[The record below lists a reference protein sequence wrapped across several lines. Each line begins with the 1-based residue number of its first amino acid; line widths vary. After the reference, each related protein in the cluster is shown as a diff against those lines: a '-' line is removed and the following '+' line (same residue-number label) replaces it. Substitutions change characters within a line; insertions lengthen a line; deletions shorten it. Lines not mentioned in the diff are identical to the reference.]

1 VRIRVRRRDALRVE
15 LALALALARA
25 PLLLVRLLQSPPLL
39 VVRAFVPPLLVPVPP
54 ARFVQTTPQRQ
65 IISWRSAP
73 PPLPARAACA
83 ARARCQRYPRRAEAS
98 LARGRR
104 QGAESCG
111 GPAHLK
117 DAAGAMPCRSSNA
130 SSVSPARYAPSAG
143 GGGGGGGERVWQG
156 RARPPRGWGRRR
168 DETCPVSTEGGAR
181 RAQLVREGV
190 GGRRPVS
197 ATWMCLRG
205 FLYMFLACRRN
216 SAGVRAWSAPST

>member
-39 VVRAFVPPLLVPVPP
+39 VVRALVPPLLVPVPP

-130 SSVSPARYAPSAG
+130 SSASPARYAPSAG
-143 GGGGGGGERVWQG
+143 GGGGGGGGGGERVGQG
-156 RARPPRGWGRRR
+156 GARAPRGWW
-168 DETCPVSTEGGAR
+168 
-181 RAQLVREGV
+181 
-190 GGRRPVS
+190 RRPVS